1 MIFLLQLRLS
11 QKIILILDYCRE
23 CRKVR
28 LLSEMNDTDGYSSAP
43 IYVLK
48 RTKYDMIDLLPP
60 VKSPPKDN
68 EPSGKVSSF
77 HWVNERCIIKENPI
91 RDSKTMLWFLMKT

>member
-1 MIFLLQLRLS
+1 MIFLLQLSSS
-11 QKIILILDYCRE
+11 QKVILILDYCRE

-28 LLSEMNDTDGYSSAP
+28 LLSETNDTGGYSSAP

-48 RTKYDMIDLLPP
+48 RTKYDMIDVLPP

-68 EPSGKVSSF
+68 EPSGKVSYF
-77 HWVNERCIIKENPI
+77 H
-91 RDSKTMLWFLMKT
+91 

>member
-1 MIFLLQLRLS
+1 MLL
-11 QKIILILDYCRE
+11 LDYCRE

-28 LLSEMNDTDGYSSAP
+28 LLSETNDSDGYSSAP

-60 VKSPPKDN
+60 VKSPPKDK
-68 EPSGKVSSF
+68 EPSGKVSLF
-77 HWVNERCIIKENPI
+77 DWGNERYIIEENSI
-91 RDSKTMLWFLMKT
+91 RDSNA